1 MQMAPVVLVPGSSVS
16 LRAIGVSPGGYTRG
30 GYSQRVDAK
39 RLCIAV
45 VIAGLL
51 AGCGGAK
58 RAPPDTA
65 LIRAGALVVSQ
76 AGCEACHQIGDQGNE
91 GPGPA
96 LTTVGARL
104 SVAAISRALDHPREP
119 MPSFEALPPSQH
131 RAIVAYLVSLKAPSD
146 VIAQPSA
153 AAPGVRAH
161 APSANQ
167 RRAIEDV
174 ILALYRALKHHDYKA
189 ACQQYE
195 PALRP
200 LLVRVAKS
208 EFHRSSIHNCAHA
221 LAAIAGAKGAATK
234 LAAARPL
241 HVERITIAGETANVA
256 LSEPTAHGVTS
267 QSLTLI
273 HSAHGWTIGISVS

>member
-1 MQMAPVVLVPGSSVS
+1 MSRATLPRPARLARGTQPSPPPHAPYSGPAVAENGAGLHPCARRLAAPPGRMQMAPVVLVPGSSVS

-146 VIAQPSA
+146 VIA
-153 AAPGVRAH
+153 
-161 APSANQ
+161 
-167 RRAIEDV
+167 
-174 ILALYRALKHHDYKA
+174 
-189 ACQQYE
+189 
-195 PALRP
+195 
-200 LLVRVAKS
+200 
-208 EFHRSSIHNCAHA
+208 
-221 LAAIAGAKGAATK
+221 
-234 LAAARPL
+234 
-241 HVERITIAGETANVA
+241 
-256 LSEPTAHGVTS
+256 
-267 QSLTLI
+267 
-273 HSAHGWTIGISVS
+273 